1 MAPVVIGRP
10 FIDSYVFNYT
20 FTNKEIDT
28 IDGSNASIILIEFA
42 QFLVA
47 AIHQTNEKGNWS
59 GHGSEKNMTKEEL
72 KEYQEYVEQTNARNT
87 ILIIMVG
94 MHDMFTRKS
103 PSIRPHCWPI
113 INYVCEHTQ
122 IRWEDR

>member
-72 KEYQEYVEQTNARNT
+72 KEYNTYNYGWNARY
-87 ILIIMVG
+87 V
-94 MHDMFTRKS
+94 HKKKS
-103 PSIRPHCWPI
+103 FYKTTLLA
-113 INYVCEHTQ
+113 NYQLCMWTYSNLMG
-122 IRWEDR
+122 R